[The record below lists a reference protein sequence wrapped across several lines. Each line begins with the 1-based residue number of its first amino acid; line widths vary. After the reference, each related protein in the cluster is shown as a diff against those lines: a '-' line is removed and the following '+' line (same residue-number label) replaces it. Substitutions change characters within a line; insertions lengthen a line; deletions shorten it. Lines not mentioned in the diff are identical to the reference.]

1 MIRGLDASMDCTP
14 YVSNLQ
20 AQGIGF
26 IARYYSNLAQT
37 RNPAKVLTPREAH
50 DLSQAGFSLVIVW
63 EFLASSGYFTGPQ
76 GQVDGEYAYRYAVET
91 IQQTE
96 NSAIYFA
103 VDFDATQVQFV
114 QGVAPYFEECRE
126 LCQSRR
132 TSARLTPSEPYGS
145 GTVTPTRCKQFGLAR
160 YTWLSQSTGW
170 QGSQTYEGWDIKQ
183 GPLVSH
189 PPFQFDEDVANG
201 EFGGFRL
208 SFDGKEAFFAGGV
221 AAETLVTGS
230 PMDIAPA
237 ARNKNSNS
245 QAASTTH
252 RRRPNRGGTSR
263 SKP

>member
-1 MIRGLDASMDCTP
+1 MIRGIDASMDCTP

-26 IARYYSNLAQT
+26 VARYYSNLAKT

-50 DLSQAGFSLVIVW
+50 DLSQAGFSLVVVW

-91 IQQTE
+91 IRQTE

-103 VDFDATQVQFV
+103 VDFDATQVQFT
-114 QGVAPYFEECRE
+114 QGVVPYFEGVAE
-126 LCQSRR
+126 SF
-132 TSARLTPSEPYGS
+132 ARVSGNQPVYTIGAYGS
-145 GTVTPTRCKQFGLAR
+145 GAVCAALKQAGLAR

-170 QGSQTYEGWDIKQ
+170 QGSQTYDGWDIRQ

-208 SFDGKEAFFAGGV
+208 SFDGKETLFSGGV

-230 PMDIAPA
+230 PKYVAPA

-245 QAASTTH
+245 QVASTTR
-252 RRRPNRGGTSR
+252 RRRPSRGGTSR